1 MCLICIEY
9 EKGKLLPLEGLR
21 NLEEMKSTPEEEHYY
36 DVYCKLYDDFLE
48 QQDEQEYYE
57 SVGFGD

>member
-21 NLEEMKSTPEEEHYY
+21 NLEEMKSTLEEKHYHE
-36 DVYCKLYDDFLE
+36 VYCKLYDDFLE
-48 QQDEQEYYE
+48 QEQDEYWE
-57 SVGFGD
+57 SIGLGD

>member
-21 NLEEMKSTPEEEHYY
+21 NLEEMKSTLEEEHYY